1 MNENAIDSLFR
12 YLPLR
17 INRALNALPYEVL
30 TAANEIRLRKNAPVS
45 VTVGTKN
52 LTIDSFGRVCNIKN
66 GMRITESELF
76 ECIERLTDGSVY
88 TYDEYLKKGFI
99 PLANGGRAGVCGS
112 AAPSGNWTVIHSINL
127 RICRFVPRAAEE
139 LIKHFASEGI
149 KSTVVCAPPAQGK
162 TTFLKSAAYLLANG
176 IGIAP
181 TRVGIA
187 DERGEIFH
195 GINDN
200 GLIDPCVFLPKAQGI
215 ELLTRVMSP
224 EVIICDEISATEV
237 DAVIEAQ
244 NCGVSL
250 IASAHC
256 FDIKDLL
263 LRGRMKALANP
274 NVFPLCAILGFDG
287 EFNCSVY
294 KTEELL

>member
-1 MNENAIDSLFR
+1 MNELAIDSLFR

-17 INRALNALPYEVL
+17 INRALNALPFEVL
-30 TAANEIRLRKNAPVS
+30 SSANEVRLRRNAPIS
-45 VTVGTKN
+45 LTVGTRN
-52 LTIDSFGRVCNIKN
+52 LTFDSLGRICDIKN
-66 GMRITESELF
+66 AMRSTEPELF
-76 ECIERLTDGSVY
+76 ECVERLTDGSVY

-99 PLANGGRAGVCGS
+99 PLANGGRAGVCGNAS
-112 AAPSGNWTVIHSINL
+112 PSGGWSEIYSINL
-127 RICRFVPRAAEE
+127 RICRFIPKAADG
-139 LIKHFASEGI
+139 LIKLFAGEGI
-149 KSTVVCAPPAQGK
+149 KSTLVCAPPALGK

-176 IGIAP
+176 IGIP
-181 TRVGIA
+181 STRVGIA
-187 DERGEIFH
+187 DERGELFS

-224 EVIICDEISATEV
+224 EVIICDEISASEV

-256 FDIKDLL
+256 VNMQELL
-263 LRGRMKALANP
+263 LRGRMKTLVNP
-274 NVFPLCAILGFDG
+274 NVFPLCVTLGFDG
-287 EFNCSVY
+287 EFNCTVH

>member
-1 MNENAIDSLFR
+1 MSIYAIDSLFR

-17 INRALNALPYEVL
+17 VNKALNSLPNEIL
-30 TAANEIRLRKNAPVS
+30 SSACEIRLRRDAPLS
-45 VTVGTKN
+45 VTVGQKN
-52 LTIDSFGRVCNIKN
+52 LFIDQFGTSCGIKS
-66 GMRITESELF
+66 GLRISREELS

-99 PLANGGRAGVCGS
+99 PLANGGRAGVCGRCS
-112 AAPSGNWTVIHSINL
+112 LAGGWSEIYSINL
-127 RICRFVPRAAEE
+127 RISRFVPNAAKG
-139 LIKHFASEGI
+139 LIKSFALQGI
-149 KSTVVCAPPAQGK
+149 KNTLVCSKPAMGK

-176 IGIAP
+176 IGYPP

-187 DERGEIFH
+187 DERGELSS
-195 GINDN
+195 GIPDN
-200 GLIDPCVFLPKAQGI
+200 GVIDPCVFLPKAQGI

-237 DAVIEAQ
+237 DSVIEAQ

-256 FDIKDLL
+256 ESVRDLL
-263 LRGRMKALANP
+263 KRGRMKVLADP
-274 NVFPLCAILGFDG
+274 NLFPLCVLLGFDG
-287 EFNCSVY
+287 DYNCRVL